1 MHTSL
6 IGAMDSFRSTI
17 LEEKVLEEVNRLHVQ
32 TLIIDLSGIASMESN
47 VIEHLMKTIYGTSMM
62 GCRTIITG
70 LRPDVVRQLISLGIN
85 FDKETKTFGTLQQA
99 LNEFLLK

>member
-1 MHTSL
+1 
-6 IGAMDSFRSTI
+6 
-17 LEEKVLEEVNRLHVQ
+17 
-32 TLIIDLSGIASMESN
+32 
-47 VIEHLMKTIYGTSMM
+47 MM

-85 FDKETKTFGTLQQA
+85 FDKETKTFGTLQHA